1 MIDIIYGFNFLYIN
15 YMSIRVLKAKAQSR
29 RLVAEKNSV
38 AKKPVNLYYSPNK
51 GLCCPTNPH
60 EPNPSG
66 GIYVPKE
73 PAPQKSYGNY
83 NRQAMLGYSGLARRV
98 VSMRNSQTNNVVANP
113 ERNTFK
119 RMPKFSQGQ
128 HLYNLSSKAV
138 LCKDKQARC
147 APVSPKCFNN
157 EKSCNKSKI
166 SITKD
171 IGYLSAGDYTQRKVG
186 RRVKNTNDEYEL
198 KLAKPGLGRLTC

>member
-1 MIDIIYGFNFLYIN
+1 
-15 YMSIRVLKAKAQSR
+15 MSIRVLKAKAQSR

-38 AKKPVNLYYSPNK
+38 AKKPVNLYYSPSK

>member
-1 MIDIIYGFNFLYIN
+1 
-15 YMSIRVLKAKAQSR
+15 MSIRVLKAKAQSR

-38 AKKPVNLYYSPNK
+38 AKMPVNLYYSPNK

-66 GIYVPKE
+66 GIYIPKK

-83 NRQAMLGYSGLARRV
+83 NRQAMLGYSGLASRV
-98 VSMRNSQTNNVVANP
+98 VSHKDSQTNNPLANA
-113 ERNTFK
+113 EMNTFK

-138 LCKDKQARC
+138 LCKDSQTRC
-147 APVSPKCFNN
+147 APVDPLCRNDAGG
-157 EKSCNKSKI
+157 KSKI

-171 IGYLSAGDYTQRKVG
+171 IGYLSAGDYIQRKVG
-186 RRVKNTNDEYEL
+186 RRVRNTSDEYEL

>member
-1 MIDIIYGFNFLYIN
+1 
-15 YMSIRVLKAKAQSR
+15 MSIRVLKAKAQSR

-38 AKKPVNLYYSPNK
+38 AKMPVNLYYSPNK

-60 EPNPSG
+60 EPNASG
-66 GIYVPKE
+66 GIHVPKE

-83 NRQAMLGYSGLARRV
+83 NRQAMLGYSGLSRRV
-98 VSMRNSQTNNVVANP
+98 VSLRNSQTNDVITNP

-119 RMPKFSQGQ
+119 RMPEFSQGQ
-128 HLYNLSSKAV
+128 HLYNLSSKSV
-138 LCKDKQARC
+138 LCKDKQSRC
-147 APVSPKCFNN
+147 APVDPLCRNDAGG
-157 EKSCNKSKI
+157 KSKI

-186 RRVKNTNDEYEL
+186 RRVRNTSDEYEL

>member
-1 MIDIIYGFNFLYIN
+1 
-15 YMSIRVLKAKAQSR
+15 MSIRVLKAKAQSR

>member
-1 MIDIIYGFNFLYIN
+1 MEKKLI
-15 YMSIRVLKAKAQSR
+15 LKAKAQSR